1 VLYGSG
7 SSPLSTSANLTFN
20 GTTLTVNSVA
30 VSERTTESNGGLQN
44 TAVGNS
50 ALSTSVSG
58 GSFYENCTAVGYF
71 ALKNNTTGLGN
82 TAVGDSAL
90 LTNTSGGSNTAVGVN
105 ALRTNIST
113 TGNTAIGNNALYNAT
128 AGSNTAVGSN
138 ALYNIST
145 AITGT
150 ENIGIGRATGQ
161 SLTTGTNNIII
172 HSGGSA
178 VFGVTTTSN
187 RIVMGNTFATNAYV
201 QVAWTVV
208 SDARDKMNF
217 APVPHGLDFV
227 KQLNPISYQFKEERD
242 VEVPHGNVRYG
253 FKAQDILA
261 LEGDSPIIIDA
272 EDPEKLRYNGE
283 ALVPVLVNAVK
294 ELSAK
299 VDQLQSEIAALKA

>member
-30 VSERTTESNGGLQN
+30 VSARTTESNGGLQN

-58 GSFYENCTAVGYF
+58 GNYYENCTAVGYF
-71 ALKNNTTGLGN
+71 ALKNNTTGIGN

-90 LTNTSGGSNTAVGVN
+90 LTNTSGASNTAVGVN
-105 ALRTNIST
+105 ALANNIS
-113 TGNTAIGNNALYNAT
+113 GSSNTAIGSAAMSRVKSGGNCAI
-128 AGSNTAVGSN
+128 GSN
-138 ALYNIST
+138 ALSNVS
-145 AITGT
+145 ADITGGN
-150 ENIGIGRATGQ
+150 NIGIGNNTGQ
-161 SLTTGTNNIII
+161 SLTSGSNNIII
-172 HSGGSA
+172 HTGGSPA
-178 VFGVTTTSN
+178 FGVTTTSD
-187 RIVMGNTFATNAYV
+187 RIVMGNTFATNAYI

-242 VEVPHGNVRYG
+242 VEVPHGPVRYG

-299 VDQLQSEIAALKA
+299 VDQLQAEIAALKA